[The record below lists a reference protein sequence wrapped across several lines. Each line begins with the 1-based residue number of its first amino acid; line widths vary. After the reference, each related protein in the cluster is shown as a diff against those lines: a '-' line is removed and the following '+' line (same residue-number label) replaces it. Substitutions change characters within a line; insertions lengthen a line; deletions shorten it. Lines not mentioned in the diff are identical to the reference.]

1 MKRVL
6 LTLALLIAPVLYGR
20 AIDRAVL
27 LAPTGTLYTV
37 ESKVNDSSS
46 SITSTRYL
54 TLTILSGQNVIKTNV
69 PASISGGNSWQP
81 ELAFD
86 SDSNTL
92 FVFWLHSQNSIL
104 GASKLLFCTFQNDRW
119 NAASAID
126 DVPYHFRYNLRVGM
140 TRSVQA
146 VDSENGGTR
155 QIPALTV
162 HAAWWDESAIGEV
175 AHYAMIS
182 VDRGVV
188 TDIYRRDLS
197 DFVNGAN
204 LRSFDLNENE
214 REILRHPIVF
224 ESQDHDTI
232 DIVFGDVTTNTIH
245 RLTIK
250 PVLDT
255 RIRIPI
261 GIREASYPAPRHQM
275 TGDSRVGAIATSP
288 DQLVYY
294 YTAGSEIKYLRFEN
308 GAWASEKS
316 IALTSEV
323 SAEAAIAAL
332 GRLVR
337 GD

>member
-1 MKRVL
+1 MKRAL
-6 LTLALLIAPVLYGR
+6 LTLALLIAPVLYGQ

-37 ESKVNDSSS
+37 ESRVNDSS

-54 TLTILSGQNVIKTNV
+54 TLTILTGQNVIKTNV
-69 PASISGGNSWQP
+69 PASVTGGNNWQP

-92 FVFWLHSQNSIL
+92 FVFWLRSPNSIL
-104 GASKLLFCTFQNDRW
+104 GASELLFCTFQNGKW
-119 NAASAID
+119 NTTSAID

-140 TRSVQA
+140 TRSMQA
-146 VDSENGGTR
+146 PDGENGGTK
-155 QIPALTV
+155 QLAALTV
-162 HAAWWDESAIGEV
+162 HAAWWDESSIGEV
-175 AHYAMIS
+175 ARYAMIS
-182 VDRGVV
+182 VEQGVV
-188 TDIYRRDLS
+188 TEIYRRDLS
-197 DFVNGAN
+197 DFVNRAN
-204 LRSFDLNENE
+204 LRPFDLNADE

-232 DIVFGDVTTNTIH
+232 DVVFGDVTTNTIH
-245 RLTIK
+245 RLTLK

-261 GIREASYPAPRHQM
+261 GIRDTSYPAPHRQM
-275 TGDSRVGAIATSP
+275 TSDSRVGAIATSP

-294 YTAGSEIKYLRFEN
+294 YTAGSEMKYLRFEN
-308 GAWASEKS
+308 GVWANEKS
-316 IALTSEV
+316 IALTSDV

-332 GRLVR
+332 GRMVR

>member
-6 LTLALLIAPVLYGR
+6 LTLALLIAPVLYGQ

-37 ESKVNDSSS
+37 ESTVNDSSS

-104 GASKLLFCTFQNDRW
+104 GASELLFCTFQNGRW

-146 VDSENGGTR
+146 VDGENGGTK

-197 DFVNGAN
+197 DFVNRAN

-224 ESQDHDTI
+224 ESQEHDTI
-232 DIVFGDVTTNTIH
+232 DIVFGDLTTNTIH
-245 RLTIK
+245 RLTLK

-261 GIREASYPAPRHQM
+261 GIRDTSYPAPRRQM

-294 YTAGSEIKYLRFEN
+294 FTTGSEIKYLRFEN
-308 GAWASEKS
+308 GVWASEKS
-316 IALTSEV
+316 ITLSSEV